1 MQQGGEDSRTNFDVL
16 AIKNNLK
23 KVQTK
28 FRVEQDISQQVQLKA
43 RDRRSLFVSWNSKVL
58 EEMWAFC
65 LSDNAD
71 TATSARGG
79 VGG

>member
-1 MQQGGEDSRTNFDVL
+1 ML
-16 AIKNNLK
+16 AMTNNLK

-28 FRVEQDISQQVQLKA
+28 FTVEQDISQQVQLKA

-71 TATSARGG
+71 TATSAQGG
-79 VGG
+79 SGRVKERDLP